1 MDLKEYLE
9 TDGIQFLD
17 TTKIPSIVLADE
29 IEYPKDKFGE
39 TFVEID
45 LDDIE
50 DYFPVPFVVSSF
62 NIGDYFEQIFY
73 NKDTILSDY
82 PSSTIN
88 KNYMESMFKDGKFY
102 PCPITNLTAIYLI
115 VAYLKQ
121 LKKEHPE
128 IKMPTLTSKVY
139 DFELSE

>member
-1 MDLKEYLE
+1 MNLSKYLE
-9 TDGIQFLD
+9 TDGIQYLD

-50 DYFPVPFVVSSF
+50 DYFPIPFVVRRLY
-62 NIGDYFEQIFY
+62 NNEDFEQIFY

-82 PSSTIN
+82 PSSTID
-88 KNYMESMFKDGKFY
+88 KSYMELMFKDGKFY
-102 PCPITNLTAIYLI
+102 PCPVPFLTVIYLTI
-115 VAYLKQ
+115 LNYISFV
-121 LKKEHPE
+121 
-128 IKMPTLTSKVY
+128 TLRQPIFYSFWLLLDSTAS
-139 DFELSE
+139 